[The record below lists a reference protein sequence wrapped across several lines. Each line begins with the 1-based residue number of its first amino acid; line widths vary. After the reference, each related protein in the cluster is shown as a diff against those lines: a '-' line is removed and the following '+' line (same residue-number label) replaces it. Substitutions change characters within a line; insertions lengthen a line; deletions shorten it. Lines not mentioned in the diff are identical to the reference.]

1 MLKWRNGFIRTALV
15 ALGVGLLGNFAGL
28 TAMAAA
34 TGSDVPAGGQNEGP
48 KTAYVTFDALEDYVL
63 HQQIELN
70 GSVNDVQFP
79 QALKG
84 TWMPGNT
91 TGGEQGTEDI
101 SAGPGMGSVI
111 LGVTQNQGADSQE
124 ISIPFNGWKL
134 QGGGQFDSSVAGAAY
149 TYVPVLPKTD
159 NAGNTLTYLKRPVIT
174 VTIAGADNDG
184 NVSDDN
190 SGNDADSVLNNGNN
204 SSDNGIMAAADDE
217 GETTLPPP
225 SGGTWHEFGMGLKIS
240 ADQAGA
246 ITYDGNA
253 NSFILNASTGAT
265 FYIKGEWRLP
275 DVATSTPSEF
285 NVAGNIIRV
294 TGSGKPTIYIEGGT
308 KIDTSQYDDYIMTKL
323 FVVDSGVEVDLRV
336 LGSTPVTFNA
346 YKQADGQMA
355 YATIQ
360 VDGKLNLLQNN
371 LKISGYLENTGTI
384 TVGGTTLSSTLETD
398 IVMNKKN
405 VAVTNNGTLKVMTSI
420 ENKGTLTANTEKDS
434 TLPLP
439 KMELA
444 SVVNS
449 GTWEINGGQ
458 GKVNGTVSNASSGTI
473 KVTNGTLAIGGD
485 ITNSGSMT
493 FIDGGS
499 LGLAATLTNSGT
511 LTIDDKA
518 TCITGAGN
526 IVDAEGTFIFDGI
539 PDDLLYWGDDEG
551 NEWGSPLKLE
561 YTGKNQLDYVKSC
574 LKMREKTELGSYPGI
589 LFDIKINNSDIQEEI
604 ILNRTASDKIDPVTD
619 LTCTAIEE
627 PGNYEIA
634 YTNAR
639 KPNQKSSVS
648 AVMSTWS
655 IKLIPDKG
663 LDDYA
668 QKNYADK
675 VDAVYEYNK
684 DKINLK
690 VEIAI
695 FSERNAGEGK
705 IKLEFTPYDT
715 FNRTPL
721 NNYCDGKQIYN
732 KDILLTDKGCNT
744 TAITWTI
751 NPADIEGGG
760 RDIKLPVPYPQNLGT
775 GTVDPNNPFPK
786 DTPYDMPY
794 MFKFSFTSK
803 DGATE
808 YEEPTYE
815 NNGMVKRPWSDSK
828 KIVIKRQIVDMELLS
843 GYPRIYTYNR
853 EKLREPDPAPGKN
866 ELYLSNTGAMQI
878 SCVWFKGS
886 KEEVDSILAENGT
899 PTLAVTKDV
908 ADMEAQEDEA
918 RRKDPLR
925 GEDYVKNLVAGGA
938 PMDAGTYTLQVN
950 LEGTSE
956 VEDSSGTWTI
966 TINRAEV
973 EVRAKDA
980 EKYYGEKEPD
990 WSSPDCYSPYGLLKD
1005 DILTGRL
1012 SREPGQDAG
1021 SYLIERG
1028 DLLNSNYNVTFK
1040 GANFLIKPRQLIWDT
1055 SKLIFAK
1062 DANGVNF
1069 LVGGL
1074 DVTYEQ
1080 GNDIEDPLDPDGIK
1094 YLFDQS
1100 KASGGI
1106 KVTYNS
1112 ISILNNETVLRIGGK
1127 ALEGLAKGNY
1137 DIPITVDVPVAEANK
1152 EYELVIS
1159 GIDKIKAEDME
1170 VLEEYDASLKSTGDV
1185 ENAMKKHIQGRGVAE
1200 KNISVSD
1207 VAVKWKTSGSLVD
1220 ILERYPKGTNIT
1232 IIMSYPNG
1240 TAKTTHN
1247 FIAAH
1252 MFTHE
1257 IAGFKPAAIE
1267 PLSATATDIGVQ
1279 FTVTSLSPVSLGWT
1293 TSRNNGGDNIQGGD
1307 GNNGNGN
1314 NNNGNNNGNNDNN
1327 TNKPDDKKDD
1337 DKNNDKNNN
1346 KATSSN
1352 TTNNKTTGTTNKTNT
1367 TNRTG
1372 TNGDGSTAS
1381 STITKALGAVTG
1393 DNAPIVLYAV
1403 LTFVGM
1409 ALLVFVILMMK
1420 KAFSNKS

>member
-34 TGSDVPAGGQNEGP
+34 TGSDVPAGGENEGP
-48 KTAYVTFDALEDYVL
+48 KTAYVTFDTLEDYVL

-84 TWMPGNT
+84 TWTPGNT
-91 TGGEQGTEDI
+91 TGGEEGTEDI

-134 QGGGQFDSSVAGAAY
+134 QGGGQFDSSVAGAVY

-174 VTIAGADNDG
+174 VTIAGADNSG

-190 SGNDADSVLNNGNN
+190 SGNDGDSVLNNGNN
-204 SSDNGIMAAADDE
+204 GADNGIMAAADPDE
-217 GETTLPPP
+217 GVDDFNP
-225 SGGTWHEFGMGLKIS
+225 GGTWEAVGMNLKVQS
-240 ADQAGA
+240 DQKDS
-246 ITYDGNA
+246 IQYKQDYNT
-253 NSFILNASTGAT
+253 FILNASSGAT
-265 FYIKGEWRLP
+265 YKIAGEWKAP
-275 DVATSTPSEF
+275 QINASDSNAAPAS
-285 NVAGNIIRV
+285 GDIIYVGGR
-294 TGSGKPTIYIEGGT
+294 GKVTIYMENV
-308 KIDTSQYDDYIMTKL
+308 KIDTSTDPRYTFSRL
-323 FVVDSGVEVDLRV
+323 FVVEKNVEVNLYVIGNNPVV
-336 LGSTPVTFNA
+336 LNSYKTQDVPLSTVQINGT
-346 YKQADGQMA
+346 
-355 YATIQ
+355 
-360 VDGKLNLLQNN
+360 LNLIQNELQVT
-371 LKISGYLENTGTI
+371 GYLKNTGTVTI
-384 TVGGTTLSSTLETD
+384 GGSKKASTLKTD
-398 IVMNKKN
+398 TLANENKLTVKDNGNLIVTESM
-405 VAVTNNGTLKVMTSI
+405 
-420 ENKGTLTANTEKDS
+420 ENKGTLTANASKENTAN
-434 TLPLP
+434 LPVP
-439 KMELA
+439 NMQFA
-444 SVVNS
+444 DMTND
-449 GTWEINGGQ
+449 GTWEIDGGQ
-458 GKVNGTVSNASSGTI
+458 GSVSGTLVNGGTL
-473 KVTNGTLAIGGD
+473 KVTNK
-485 ITNSGSMT
+485 
-493 FIDGGS
+493 
-499 LGLAATLTNSGT
+499 GT
-511 LTIDDKA
+511 LTVRDE
-518 TCITGAGN
+518 ITNNGDMSFTDEGKLVFNSDLVNNGTLTVDSTDGN
-526 IVDAEGTFIFDGI
+526 LSGGGTLVDGGGKFIFDGI
-539 PDDLLYWGDDEG
+539 PNDLLYWGDDEG
-551 NEWGSPLKLE
+551 NTIADPLKLE
-561 YTGKNQLDYVKSC
+561 YTGKNQQDYVNSFIK
-574 LKMREKTELGSYPGI
+574 LREKTTLPSFATVE
-589 LFDIKINNSDIQEEI
+589 FDIKINQSDIVKE
-604 ILNRTASDKIDPVTD
+604 LTLYRKASDNIDAVD
-619 LTCTAIEE
+619 NQVYTAIEE
-627 PGNYEIA
+627 PGKYTLT
-634 YTNAR
+634 YTNAK
-639 KPNQKSSVS
+639 KPGQKSSIS
-648 AVMSTWS
+648 IVMSTWS

-663 LDDYA
+663 LDEYA
-668 QKNYADK
+668 QENYADS

-684 DKINLK
+684 DKVTLK

-695 FSERNAGEGK
+695 FSERDKWGVL
-705 IKLEFTPYDT
+705 KLDYEPYDT
-715 FNRTPL
+715 MNGTKVSRSFEKEIQL
-721 NNYCDGKQIYN
+721 SA
-732 KDILLTDKGCNT
+732 KGCNT
-744 TAITWTI
+744 DTLTWTI
-751 NPADIEGGG
+751 NPADVDSHGST
-760 RDIKLPVPYPQNLGT
+760 IKMPVPYPQNLGAG
-775 GTVDPNNPFPK
+775 GTFDPNNPFPK
-786 DTPYDMPY
+786 DTPYLNPY
-794 MFKFSFTSK
+794 GITFTYTSRESK
-803 DGATE
+803 ETGYT
-808 YEEPTYE
+808 EPTYE
-815 NNGMVKRPWSDSK
+815 GDAQVTNPWK
-828 KIVIKRQIVDMELLS
+828 NIKNIVIKRQIVDMELLS

-866 ELYLSNTGAMQI
+866 ELYLSNTAAMEI

-886 KEEVDSILAENGT
+886 KEEVDPILAENGT
-899 PTLAVTKDV
+899 PTLAVTQDV

-918 RRKDPLR
+918 RRKDPMR

-950 LEGTSE
+950 LAGTSE

-966 TINRAEV
+966 TINRADV

-990 WSSPDCYSPYGLLKD
+990 WSSADCYSPYGLLKD

-1040 GANFLIKPRQLIWDT
+1040 GAKFQIKPRQLKWDT

-1062 DANGVNF
+1062 DSNGVNI

-1074 DVTYEQ
+1074 DVTYEE
-1080 GNDIEDPLDPDGIK
+1080 GNDIEDPLDQDGIK
-1094 YLFDQS
+1094 YLFEQS

-1106 KVTYNS
+1106 KLTYNS
-1112 ISILNNETVLRIGGK
+1112 VSILNNETVLRIGGR
-1127 ALEGLAKGNY
+1127 ALDGLAKGNY
-1137 DIPITVDVPVAEANK
+1137 DIPTTVDVPLVEANK
-1152 EYELVIS
+1152 EYELVIKS
-1159 GIDKIKAEDME
+1159 IDQIPAEDME

-1185 ENAMKKHIQGRGVAE
+1185 ENAMKKHILGRGVAE

-1307 GNNGNGN
+1307 GNNNNGN
-1314 NNNGNNNGNNDNN
+1314 NNNGNNNGNN
-1327 TNKPDDKKDD
+1327 TNKPEDDKKDD
-1337 DKNNDKNNN
+1337 DKKDDKNNN

-1372 TNGDGSTAS
+1372 TNGNGSTAS

-1409 ALLVFVILMMK
+1409 ALLVFVILMLK